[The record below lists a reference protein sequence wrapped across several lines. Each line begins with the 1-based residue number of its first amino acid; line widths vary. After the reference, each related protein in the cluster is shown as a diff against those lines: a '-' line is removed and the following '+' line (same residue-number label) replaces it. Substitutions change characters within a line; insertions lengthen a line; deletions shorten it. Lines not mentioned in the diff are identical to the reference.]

1 MHSNPHAHNLR
12 LSHTRLVTVY
22 GHGLWRIDLA
32 AGLKCFY
39 LFGLQRPHE
48 HLQWNRCVKRERSAA
63 GCVCVCVCVW
73 HTELCSSWCCLSLS
87 LSMSVFCLSPGLF
100 LSGPLS
106 CFPAIV
112 CSCFPS
118 VLSVSLAHSLSLSI
132 LLSSVWL
139 GLFVFEV
146 RNAIWLVNYKTR
158 VKRAHDCKT
167 SLPFVFL
174 SIKFKWTPLTTL
186 STVLLHSLVSCPA
199 VCCPCREHP
208 NANGMS

>member
-22 GHGLWRIDLA
+22 GHRLWRIDLA

-48 HLQWNRCVKRERSAA
+48 RLQWNRCVKRERSA
-63 GCVCVCVCVW
+63 CVCVCVCMYVW
-73 HTELCSSWCCLSLS
+73 HVELCPSWCCLSLS
-87 LSMSVFCLSPGLF
+87 LSVSVFCLSPGLF

-139 GLFVFEV
+139 GLVVFEV

-158 VKRAHDCKT
+158 VKRATWLQNQFAFCVSVYKVQVNPFNN
-167 SLPFVFL
+167 SLNS
-174 SIKFKWTPLTTL
+174 SIVQPSELPCC
-186 STVLLHSLVSCPA
+186 LLP
-199 VCCPCREHP
+199 
-208 NANGMS
+208 M